1 MTGEGFSKH
10 AHSAAYWVLCL
21 ACPAYGLLLA
31 DLPELKIYKVLNL
44 IGVVWNILG
53 LLTIS
58 FLLSADERFQV
69 SVLRVSSFLLA
80 ILLVQLP
87 LGIGFG
93 AVWALL
99 LHYPSAKVAFLT
111 GTYLIWPGVVS
122 FFLFDGFVTPR
133 PKRPG
138 STRAQV
144 SFMGGYFLLSGLLA
158 QLCGAYLDLID
169 FNG

>member
-1 MTGEGFSKH
+1 MTWEGFSKH
-10 AHSAAYWVLCL
+10 VQSTAYWVLCL

-31 DLPELKIYKVLNL
+31 DLPDLKIYKVLNL
-44 IGVVWNILG
+44 LGVVWNILG

-58 FLLSADERFQV
+58 YLLSADERFQL
-69 SVLRVSSFLLA
+69 SALRVSSFLLA
-80 ILLVQLP
+80 VLLVQLP
-87 LGIGFG
+87 FGIAFG

-99 LHYPSAKVAFLT
+99 LHYPSAKLAFLT
-111 GTYLIWPGVVS
+111 GSYLIWPGVVS
-122 FFLFDGFVTPR
+122 FFLFDGFVTPK
-133 PKRPG
+133 PKSPD

-158 QLCGAYLDLID
+158 QLCGAFLDLID